1 VKGVHI
7 HPVRVYF
14 EDTDAGGIAYHA
26 AYLRWAERGR
36 TESLRAMGLPHSLLM
51 QRHGVVLVVR
61 RIEVEYVRPARLDDL
76 VRVATRV
83 ERLRGASLDL
93 GQDILPEAEERPL
106 ARMKVG
112 LVCVRQAD
120 LRPAPIP
127 PEWRAALG
135 G

>member
-1 VKGVHI
+1 MRRVHL

-26 AYLRWAERGR
+26 TYLRWAERGR
-36 TESLRAMGLPHSLLM
+36 TESLRAIGLPHSLLM
-51 QRHGVVLVVR
+51 ERHGVVLVVR
-61 RIEVEYVRPARLDDL
+61 RIEVEYLRPARLDDL

-83 ERLRGASLDL
+83 ERIRGVSLDL
-93 GQDILPEAEERPL
+93 GQDILPEAEDAPL

-127 PEWRAALG
+127 AEWRAALG